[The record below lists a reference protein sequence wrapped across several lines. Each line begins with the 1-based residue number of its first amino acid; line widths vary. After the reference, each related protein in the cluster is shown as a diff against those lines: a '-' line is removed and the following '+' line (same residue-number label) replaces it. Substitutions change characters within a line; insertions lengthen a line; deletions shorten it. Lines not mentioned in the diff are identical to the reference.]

1 MADFAYY
8 KLQRNIKLKL
18 KLNCISVKI
27 LKDFEAFS
35 AYNDDFYSESTIDY
49 CGSFVKTA

>member
-8 KLQRNIKLKL
+8 KLQRNI